1 MTQKLQPEET
11 NRQTDPTEIITYLQT
26 WMAMTQTVFS
36 QRFNAENFHNGSNNW
51 VFHDKRFCQIIWQI
65 FTQGR
70 AKKNSS
76 KNAPSGDWNQDL
88 RIFRPMPY
96 QLS

>member
-1 MTQKLQPEET
+1 MSILEM
-11 NRQTDPTEIITYLQT
+11 IALS
-26 WMAMTQTVFS
+26 TVQSFA
-36 QRFNAENFHNGSNNW
+36 RIPILNAILFIW
-51 VFHDKRFCQIIWQI
+51 VFHDRRFCQIIWQI

-76 KNAPSGDWNQDL
+76 KIAPSGYWNQDL
-88 RIFRPMPY
+88 QIFRPMPY